1 MKAQN
6 LLILSAFSLFLTTS
20 IKAQE
25 GTVYVEQ
32 DPNLAQLTEIY
43 KAVRAETDFYQI
55 QVGFGTYEQA
65 RQLKSKVEID
75 FPNWFSEI
83 EFLSPTYRVRIG
95 KFNNSAEAQRRL
107 REVKRKYPGA
117 FIIEPDNKQ

>member
-1 MKAQN
+1 MKIHN
-6 LLILSAFSLFLTTS
+6 PLILIAIGLFFGVQMN
-20 IKAQE
+20 AQE
-25 GTVYVEQ
+25 GTVYIEQ
-32 DPNLAQLTEIY
+32 DPNLVQLTEIY
-43 KAVRAETDFYQI
+43 KTVRSETDFYQI

-65 RQLKSKVEID
+65 RKLKTKVEID
-75 FPNWFSEI
+75 FPDWFSEI

-107 REVKRKYPGA
+107 REVKRKYPSA